1 MSLFHLIAP
10 SGYCINQQ
18 AALRG
23 VQRLTD
29 AGHQVEN
36 DEVIRRRYQRFAGT
50 DAERL
55 ADVNS
60 LASLTSPDTI
70 VMPVRGGYGTIV
82 MPVRGWRGG
91 YGASRLLDRIDWQAL
106 ASRQQRDPLLICG
119 HSDFTAIQAGLLAQA
134 NVITFSGPM
143 LAANFGAETLNT
155 FTEQHFWLALRKAQF
170 TVEWQGDGPQ
180 CDAQG
185 TLWGGNLA
193 MLISL
198 IDTPWMPTIDK
209 GILVLEDVNEHPFRV
224 ERMLLQLEYAGI
236 LNRQSAI
243 VLGSF
248 SGAAPIVLGS
258 FSFSGAAPNEY
269 DAGYSLESVYAFL
282 RSRLSVPLITG
293 LDFGHEQRTVTLPI
307 GANATLKNTRQ
318 GTQLTLS
325 GHPTLQL

>member
-1 MSLFHLIAP
+1 AP

-70 VMPVRGGYGTIV
+70 VMPV
-82 MPVRGWRGG
+82 RGG

-180 CDAQG
+180 CDVQG

-198 IDTPWMPTIDK
+198 IGTPWMPTIDK

-243 VLGSF
+243 VLG
-248 SGAAPIVLGS
+248 
-258 FSFSGAAPNEY
+258 SFSGAAPNEY

>member
-70 VMPVRGGYGTIV
+70 VMLV
-82 MPVRGWRGG
+82 RGG
-91 YGASRLLDRIDWQAL
+91 YGASRLLDRIDWQSL
-106 ASRQQRDPLLICG
+106 ASRQQRNPLLICG

-180 CDAQG
+180 CNAQG

-198 IDTPWMPTIDK
+198 IGTPWMPTIDK
-209 GILVLEDVNEHPFRV
+209 GILVLEDVNERPFRV

-243 VLGSF
+243 VLG
-248 SGAAPIVLGS
+248 
-258 FSFSGAAPNEY
+258 SFSGAAPNEY

>member
-70 VMPVRGGYGTIV
+70 VMPV
-82 MPVRGWRGG
+82 RGG

-170 TVEWQGDGPQ
+170 TVELQCDGPQ
-180 CDAQG
+180 CDVQG

-198 IDTPWMPTIDK
+198 IGTPWMPTIDK

-243 VLGSF
+243 VLG
-248 SGAAPIVLGS
+248 
-258 FSFSGAAPNEY
+258 SFSGAAPNEY

>member
-70 VMPVRGGYGTIV
+70 VMPVRGGYG
-82 MPVRGWRGG
+82 
-91 YGASRLLDRIDWQAL
+91 ASRLLDRIDWQSL
-106 ASRQQRDPLLICG
+106 ASRQQRNPLLICG

-180 CDAQG
+180 CNTQG

-198 IDTPWMPTIDK
+198 IGTPWMPTIDK
-209 GILVLEDVNEHPFRV
+209 GILVLEDVNERPFRV

-243 VLGSF
+243 VLG
-248 SGAAPIVLGS
+248 
-258 FSFSGAAPNEY
+258 SFSGAAPNEY

>member
-70 VMPVRGGYGTIV
+70 VMPV
-82 MPVRGWRGG
+82 RGG

-180 CDAQG
+180 CDVQG

-198 IDTPWMPTIDK
+198 IGTPWMPTIDK

-243 VLGSF
+243 ILG
-248 SGAAPIVLGS
+248 
-258 FSFSGAAPNEY
+258 SFSGAAPNEY

-325 GHPTLQL
+325 GHPTLLL

>member
-36 DEVIRRRYQRFAGT
+36 DEVIRRRYQRFADT

-70 VMPVRGGYGTIV
+70 VMPV
-82 MPVRGWRGG
+82 RGG

-180 CDAQG
+180 CDVQG

-198 IDTPWMPTIDK
+198 IGTPWMPTIDK

-243 VLGSF
+243 VLG
-248 SGAAPIVLGS
+248 
-258 FSFSGAAPNEY
+258 SFSGAAPNEY

>member
-36 DEVIRRRYQRFAGT
+36 DEVIRRRFQRFAGT

-70 VMPVRGGYGTIV
+70 VMPV
-82 MPVRGWRGG
+82 RGG

-180 CDAQG
+180 CDVQG

-198 IDTPWMPTIDK
+198 IGTPWMPTIDK

-243 VLGSF
+243 VVG
-248 SGAAPIVLGS
+248 
-258 FSFSGAAPNEY
+258 SFSGAAPNEY

>member
-60 LASLTSPDTI
+60 LASITSPDTI
-70 VMPVRGGYGTIV
+70 VMPV
-82 MPVRGWRGG
+82 RGG

-180 CDAQG
+180 CDVQG

-198 IDTPWMPTIDK
+198 IGTPWMPTIDK

-243 VLGSF
+243 VLG
-248 SGAAPIVLGS
+248 
-258 FSFSGAAPNEY
+258 SFSGAAPNEY

>member
-70 VMPVRGGYGTIV
+70 VMLV
-82 MPVRGWRGG
+82 RGG

-180 CDAQG
+180 CDVQG

-198 IDTPWMPTIDK
+198 IGTPWMPTIDK

-243 VLGSF
+243 VLG
-248 SGAAPIVLGS
+248 
-258 FSFSGAAPNEY
+258 SFSGAAPNEY

>member
-23 VQRLTD
+23 VQRLTN

-70 VMPVRGGYGTIV
+70 VMPV
-82 MPVRGWRGG
+82 RGG

-155 FTEQHFWLALRKAQF
+155 FTEQHFWLALRKEQF

-180 CDAQG
+180 CDVQG

-198 IDTPWMPTIDK
+198 IGTPWMPTIDK

-243 VLGSF
+243 VLG
-248 SGAAPIVLGS
+248 
-258 FSFSGAAPNEY
+258 SFSGAAPNEY

>member
-36 DEVIRRRYQRFAGT
+36 DEVIRRRFQRFAGT

-70 VMPVRGGYGTIV
+70 VMPV
-82 MPVRGWRGG
+82 RGG

-180 CDAQG
+180 CDVQG
-185 TLWGGNLA
+185 TLWGGNLS

-198 IDTPWMPTIDK
+198 IGTPWMPTIDK

-243 VLGSF
+243 VLG
-248 SGAAPIVLGS
+248 
-258 FSFSGAAPNEY
+258 SFSGAAPNEY

>member
-70 VMPVRGGYGTIV
+70 VMPV
-82 MPVRGWRGG
+82 RGG

-180 CDAQG
+180 CDVEG

-198 IDTPWMPTIDK
+198 IGTPWMPTIDK

-243 VLGSF
+243 VLG
-248 SGAAPIVLGS
+248 
-258 FSFSGAAPNEY
+258 SFSGAAPNEY

>member
-70 VMPVRGGYGTIV
+70 VMPV
-82 MPVRGWRGG
+82 RGG

-180 CDAQG
+180 CDVQG

-198 IDTPWMPTIDK
+198 IGTPWMPTIDK

-248 SGAAPIVLGS
+248 SGAV
-258 FSFSGAAPNEY
+258 PNEY

>member
-70 VMPVRGGYGTIV
+70 VMPVRGGYG
-82 MPVRGWRGG
+82 
-91 YGASRLLDRIDWQAL
+91 ASRLLDRIDWQSL
-106 ASRQQRDPLLICG
+106 ASRQQRNPLLICG

-180 CDAQG
+180 CDVQG

-198 IDTPWMPTIDK
+198 IGTPWMPTIDK
-209 GILVLEDVNEHPFRV
+209 GILVLEDVNERPFRV

-243 VLGSF
+243 VLG
-248 SGAAPIVLGS
+248 
-258 FSFSGAAPNEY
+258 SFSGAAPNEY

>member
-70 VMPVRGGYGTIV
+70 VMPVRGGYG
-82 MPVRGWRGG
+82 
-91 YGASRLLDRIDWQAL
+91 ASRLLDRIDWQAL

-134 NVITFSGPM
+134 NAITFSGPM

-180 CDAQG
+180 CDVQG

-198 IDTPWMPTIDK
+198 IGTPWMPTIDK

-248 SGAAPIVLGS
+248 SGT
-258 FSFSGAAPNEY
+258 APNEY

>member
-29 AGHQVEN
+29 AGHQVDN
-36 DEVIRRRYQRFAGT
+36 DEVIRRRFQRFAGT

-70 VMPVRGGYGTIV
+70 VMPV
-82 MPVRGWRGG
+82 RGG

-170 TVEWQGDGPQ
+170 TVEWQGDGPR

-198 IDTPWMPTIDK
+198 IGTPWMPTIDK

-243 VLGSF
+243 VLG
-248 SGAAPIVLGS
+248 
-258 FSFSGAAPNEY
+258 SFSGAAPNEY

>member
-70 VMPVRGGYGTIV
+70 VMPVRGGYG
-82 MPVRGWRGG
+82 
-91 YGASRLLDRIDWQAL
+91 ASRLLDRIDWQEL

-180 CDAQG
+180 CDVQG

-198 IDTPWMPTIDK
+198 IGTPWMPTIDK

-243 VLGSF
+243 VLG
-248 SGAAPIVLGS
+248 
-258 FSFSGAAPNEY
+258 SFSGAAPNEY

>member
-1 MSLFHLIAP
+1 MSLFHFIAP

-23 VQRLTD
+23 VRRLID

-60 LASLTSPDTI
+60 LASLTTPGTI
-70 VMPVRGGYGTIV
+70 VMPVRGGYG
-82 MPVRGWRGG
+82 
-91 YGASRLLDRIDWQAL
+91 ASRLLNRIDWQAI
-106 ASRQQRDPLLICG
+106 ASRQQRNPLLICG

-155 FTEQHFWLALRKAQF
+155 FTEQHFWLALRHAQY
-170 TVEWQGDGPQ
+170 TVAWQGNGPQ
-180 CDAQG
+180 CEAEG

-193 MLISL
+193 MIISL
-198 IDTPWMPTIDK
+198 IGTPWMPTVDK

-243 VLGSF
+243 ILGSF
-248 SGAAPIVLGS
+248 SGAT
-258 FSFSGAAPNEY
+258 PNDY

-307 GANATLKNTRQ
+307 GANATLKHTRQ
-318 GTQLTLS
+318 GSEMTLS

>member
-70 VMPVRGGYGTIV
+70 VMPVRGGYG
-82 MPVRGWRGG
+82 
-91 YGASRLLDRIDWQAL
+91 ASRLLDRIDWQAL

-134 NVITFSGPM
+134 NIITFSGPM

-180 CDAQG
+180 CDVQG

-198 IDTPWMPTIDK
+198 IGTPWMPTIDK

-243 VLGSF
+243 VLG
-248 SGAAPIVLGS
+248 
-258 FSFSGAAPNEY
+258 SFSGAAPNEY

-307 GANATLKNTRQ
+307 GANATLKNTHQ

>member
-50 DAERL
+50 DAQRL

-70 VMPVRGGYGTIV
+70 VMPVRGGYG
-82 MPVRGWRGG
+82 
-91 YGASRLLDRIDWQAL
+91 ASRLLDRIDWQAL
-106 ASRQQRDPLLICG
+106 ASRQQRAPLLICG
-119 HSDFTAIQAGLLAQA
+119 HSDFTAIQAGFLAQA

-155 FTEQHFWLALRKAQF
+155 FTEQHFWLALRKARF
-170 TVEWQGDGPQ
+170 TVAWQGDGPQ
-180 CDAQG
+180 CDVQG

-198 IDTPWMPTIDK
+198 IGTPWMPTIDK

-243 VLGSF
+243 ILG
-248 SGAAPIVLGS
+248 
-258 FSFSGAAPNEY
+258 SFSGAAPNEY

>member
-70 VMPVRGGYGTIV
+70 VMPVRGGYG
-82 MPVRGWRGG
+82 
-91 YGASRLLDRIDWQAL
+91 ASRLLDRIDWQSL
-106 ASRQQRDPLLICG
+106 ASRQQRNPLLICG

-180 CDAQG
+180 CNAQG

-198 IDTPWMPTIDK
+198 IGTPWMPTIDK

-248 SGAAPIVLGS
+248 SGAAP
-258 FSFSGAAPNEY
+258 NEY
-269 DAGYSLESVYAFL
+269 NAGYSLESVYAFL

>member
-36 DEVIRRRYQRFAGT
+36 DGVIRRRYQRFAGT

-70 VMPVRGGYGTIV
+70 VMPV
-82 MPVRGWRGG
+82 RGG

-180 CDAQG
+180 CDVQG

-198 IDTPWMPTIDK
+198 IGTPWMPTIDK

-248 SGAAPIVLGS
+248 SGAAP
-258 FSFSGAAPNEY
+258 NEY
-269 DAGYSLESVYAFL
+269 DDGYSLESVYEFL

>member
-50 DAERL
+50 DTERL

-70 VMPVRGGYGTIV
+70 VMPV
-82 MPVRGWRGG
+82 RGG

-180 CDAQG
+180 CDVQG

-198 IDTPWMPTIDK
+198 IGTPWMPTIDK

-243 VLGSF
+243 VLG
-248 SGAAPIVLGS
+248 
-258 FSFSGAAPNEY
+258 SFSGAAPNEY

-325 GHPTLQL
+325 GHPTL

>member
-70 VMPVRGGYGTIV
+70 VMPVRGGYG
-82 MPVRGWRGG
+82 
-91 YGASRLLDRIDWQAL
+91 ASRLLDRIDWQAL

-134 NVITFSGPM
+134 NAITFSGPM

-180 CDAQG
+180 CDVQG

-198 IDTPWMPTIDK
+198 IGTPWMPTIDK

-243 VLGSF
+243 VLG
-248 SGAAPIVLGS
+248 
-258 FSFSGAAPNEY
+258 SFSGAAPNEY

-318 GTQLTLS
+318 GTLLTLS

>member
-36 DEVIRRRYQRFAGT
+36 DKVIRRRYQRFAGT

-60 LASLTSPDTI
+60 LASLTTPNTI
-70 VMPVRGGYGTIV
+70 VMPV
-82 MPVRGWRGG
+82 RGG
-91 YGASRLLDRIDWQAL
+91 YGASRLLDRIDWQAI

-143 LAANFGAETLNT
+143 LAANFGAETLNA
-155 FTEQHFWLALRKAQF
+155 FTERHFWLALRNAQF
-170 TVEWQGDGPQ
+170 TLQWQGDGPQ

-198 IDTPWMPTIDK
+198 IGTPWMPTIDK
-209 GILVLEDVNEHPFRV
+209 GILVLEDINEHPFRI

-243 VLGSF
+243 ILG
-248 SGAAPIVLGS
+248 
-258 FSFSGAAPNEY
+258 SFSGAAPNEY

-293 LDFGHEQRTVTLPI
+293 LDFGHEQRTVTLPV

-318 GTQLTLS
+318 STQLTVS

>member
-50 DAERL
+50 DTERL

-70 VMPVRGGYGTIV
+70 VMPVRGGYG
-82 MPVRGWRGG
+82 
-91 YGASRLLDRIDWQAL
+91 ASRLLDRIDWQAL
-106 ASRQQRDPLLICG
+106 ATRQQRDPLLICG

-180 CDAQG
+180 CDVQG

-198 IDTPWMPTIDK
+198 IGTPWMPTIDK

-243 VLGSF
+243 VLG
-248 SGAAPIVLGS
+248 
-258 FSFSGAAPNEY
+258 SFSGAAPNEY

>member
-36 DEVIRRRYQRFAGT
+36 DEVIRRRFQRFAGT

-70 VMPVRGGYGTIV
+70 VMPV
-82 MPVRGWRGG
+82 RGG

-198 IDTPWMPTIDK
+198 IGTPWMPTIDK

-248 SGAAPIVLGS
+248 SGAAP
-258 FSFSGAAPNEY
+258 NEY

-307 GANATLKNTRQ
+307 GANAMLKDRK
-318 GTQLTLS
+318 S
-325 GHPTLQL
+325 VV

>member
-70 VMPVRGGYGTIV
+70 VMPV
-82 MPVRGWRGG
+82 RGG

-180 CDAQG
+180 CDVQG

-198 IDTPWMPTIDK
+198 IGTPWMPTIHK

-243 VLGSF
+243 VLG
-248 SGAAPIVLGS
+248 
-258 FSFSGAAPNEY
+258 SFSGAAPNEY